1 MAIFWTEVFWIDLIL
16 LLMIKLKEF
25 QRIGRLIA
33 HKGLF
38 KRVKM
43 AFLNDPKCQKGLFL
57 VLGPLDRLDIS
68 YDMKLNEFQ
77 HYGTLIAH
85 EGSFKSVRNA
95 FLNDPKCQKGGF

>member
-1 MAIFWTEVFWIDLIL
+1 M
-16 LLMIKLKEF
+16 MIEIIEL
-25 QRIGRLIA
+25 QRLETLIA
-33 HKGLF
+33 HEGSF
-38 KRVKM
+38 KSVKN